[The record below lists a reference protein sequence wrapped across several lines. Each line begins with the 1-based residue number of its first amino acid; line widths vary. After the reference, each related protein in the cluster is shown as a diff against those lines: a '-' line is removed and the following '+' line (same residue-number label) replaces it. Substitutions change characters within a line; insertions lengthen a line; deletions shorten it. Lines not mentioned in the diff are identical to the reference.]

1 MTTIPEAIHT
11 IALWGGINLLFMLLL
26 GLNVTR
32 IRSKVNV
39 VVGAGESPELLRAIR
54 AHGNNAEYVP
64 GLLVAMLLLAL
75 VGYSTTVLFWI
86 GGLLFAA
93 RLLHAHGIQRLD
105 VDLPPT
111 RVAGNLITWALYLGC
126 SGALIAAGVGGG

>member
-1 MTTIPEAIHT
+1 MNTMPESIHAV
-11 IALWGGINLLFMLLL
+11 ALWGGVNFLFMLLL

-32 IRSKVNV
+32 IRTKVNV

-75 VGYSTTVLFWI
+75 GGYSATVLSWI
-86 GGLLFAA
+86 GRLLFAA

-111 RVAGNLITWALYLGC
+111 RVGGNLITWALYLGC
-126 SGALIAAGVGGG
+126 TGALIAAGVGGG